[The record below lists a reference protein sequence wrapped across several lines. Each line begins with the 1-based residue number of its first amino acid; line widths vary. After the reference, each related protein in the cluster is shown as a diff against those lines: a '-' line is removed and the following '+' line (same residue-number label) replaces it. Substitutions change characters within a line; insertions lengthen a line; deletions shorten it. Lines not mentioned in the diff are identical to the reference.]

1 MRILFTTAW
10 YPNRKDAGDGVFIQK
25 HARAVARLNDV
36 AVLMVQTDV
45 AVRGLSIEICPTE
58 SGVQSLH
65 EVLVYVPKTRFEL
78 PLITGLLR
86 LFWLMAGY
94 IKGYRFIK
102 RNYWKGQ
109 RPEVCHVNVLTR
121 AAGLPWLLWH
131 SSFWLLQYSSGL

>member
-45 AVRGLSIEICPTE
+45 AVRGLRIEVCPKE
-58 SGVQSLH
+58 SRDKSLH
-65 EVLVYVPKTRFEL
+65 EVLVYVPKTRFEI

-86 LFWLMAGY
+86 LFWLMMGY
-94 IKGYRFIK
+94 FKGYRFIK
-102 RNYWKGQ
+102 KIIG
-109 RPEVCHVNVLTR
+109 R
-121 AAGLPWLLWH
+121 ANGPKCVM
-131 SSFWLLQYSSGL
+131 SMS

>member
-45 AVRGLSIEICPTE
+45 AVRGLTIEVCPKE
-58 SGVQSLH
+58 SQDKSLH
-65 EVLVYVPKTRFEL
+65 EVLVYVPKTRFEI

-86 LFWLMAGY
+86 LFWLMMGY

-102 RNYWKGQ
+102 KNYWQ
-109 RPEVCHVNVLTR
+109 RQ
-121 AAGLPWLLWH
+121 
-131 SSFWLLQYSSGL
+131 SQS